1 MTILK
6 GGNKMTKI
14 SFNIT
19 AILTIVLP
27 LVFILGNEQ
36 FINNYIA
43 IYGINFFI
51 FLIIIAITIIVRL
64 KSLNSRDFKSRIIN
78 FTKYFI
84 GYFLFS
90 SLFFVIFKYDNFDI
104 VRIIAISFGFSFGTN
119 FFDLLFKKTKN
130 KNLF

>member
-1 MTILK
+1 
-6 GGNKMTKI
+6 MTKI

>member
-1 MTILK
+1 MAKISIIITTVLTIL
-6 GGNKMTKI
+6 
-14 SFNIT
+14 
-19 AILTIVLP
+19 LP
-27 LVFILGNEQ
+27 IFLNLKNEQ
-36 FINNYIA
+36 FVNSFIA
-43 IYGINFFI
+43 IYLINW
-51 FLIIIAITIIVRL
+51 FLCLITIGVTTIVRL

-90 SLFFVIFKYDNFDI
+90 SLFFVIFKYDSFDI

>member
-1 MTILK
+1 
-6 GGNKMTKI
+6 MTKI

-27 LVFILGNEQ
+27 LVFVLGNKQ

-90 SLFFVIFKYDNFDI
+90 SLFFVIFDYDSFDI
-104 VRIIAISFGFSFGTN
+104 IRIIAISFGFSFGTN
-119 FFDLLFKKTKN
+119 FLDLLFKKTKN

>member
-1 MTILK
+1 MAKISIIITTVLTIL
-6 GGNKMTKI
+6 
-14 SFNIT
+14 
-19 AILTIVLP
+19 LP
-27 LVFILGNEQ
+27 VFLNFKNEQ
-36 FINNYIA
+36 FVNSFIA
-43 IYGINFFI
+43 IYLINW
-51 FLIIIAITIIVRL
+51 LLCLITIGVTTIVRL

-90 SLFFVIFKYDNFDI
+90 SLFFVIFKYDSFDI

>member
-1 MTILK
+1 
-6 GGNKMTKI
+6 MTKI

-51 FLIIIAITIIVRL
+51 FLTIIAITIIVRL
-64 KSLNSRDFKSRIIN
+64 KSLSKTDFKSRIIN

-90 SLFFVIFKYDNFDI
+90 SLFFVIFKYDSFDI

>member
-1 MTILK
+1 
-6 GGNKMTKI
+6 MTKI

-27 LVFILGNEQ
+27 LVFVLGNKQ

-90 SLFFVIFKYDNFDI
+90 SLFFVIFDYDSFDI

-119 FFDLLFKKTKN
+119 FLDLLFKKTKN

>member
-1 MTILK
+1 MAKISIIITTVLTIL
-6 GGNKMTKI
+6 
-14 SFNIT
+14 
-19 AILTIVLP
+19 LPVL
-27 LVFILGNEQ
+27 LNLKNEQ
-36 FINNYIA
+36 FVNSFIA
-43 IYGINFFI
+43 IYLINW
-51 FLIIIAITIIVRL
+51 FLCLITIGVTTIVRL

-90 SLFFVIFKYDNFDI
+90 SLFFVIFKYDSFDI